1 MTDTRSDW
9 CAAVAVVVLSAGI
22 AGAAPAQKTDVP
34 KTDVVDF
41 VPHRA
46 VYDLKLSS
54 ARGNRPVE
62 SVRGRILYDF
72 SGSSCEGYALQFR
85 QVSEI
90 DAGEGSLMTT
100 DMRAATWEDSAAK
113 TFRFNSQNYVDQKLK
128 NSVDGRAERSGAKV
142 GVSLSKPALKKFG
155 IDSGGILFPTDHMR
169 RIIVAARAGQSL
181 LQGPVFDGS
190 ETGDKVYE
198 TLSVIGPVIEPDA
211 RKLDDAT
218 AKDAMLS
225 KMRRWPV
232 TISYFDKG
240 KSSGDKAGGEQTPVY
255 SIRFELFE
263 NGISRALSLDYND
276 FVVAGEMTSLEVRP
290 AKPCK

>member
-1 MTDTRSDW
+1 MTDTRLGW
-9 CAAVAVVVLSAGI
+9 CMAVAVVALSASN

-34 KTDVVDF
+34 KSDVVDF

-100 DMRAATWEDSAAK
+100 DMRAATWEDGAAK
-113 TFRFNSQNYVDQKLK
+113 TFRFNSQNYIDQKLK
-128 NSVDGRAERSGAKV
+128 NSVDGRAERNGAKV
-142 GVSLSKPALKKFG
+142 GVSLSKPASKKFG
-155 IDSGGILFPTDHMR
+155 IDSGGVFFPTDHMR
-169 RIIVAARAGQSL
+169 RIIMAARAGQSL

-198 TLSVIGPVIEPDA
+198 TLSVIGPVIEPDT

-218 AKDAMLS
+218 AKDATLS

-232 TISYFDKG
+232 TISYFEKG
-240 KSSGDKAGGEQTPVY
+240 KTGEGKAGGEQTPVY

>member
-1 MTDTRSDW
+1 MTDTRLGW
-9 CAAVAVVVLSAGI
+9 WTAVAVVALSAGF
-22 AGAAPAQKTDVP
+22 AGAAPAQKADIP
-34 KTDVVDF
+34 KQGVSRPDGVEF

-72 SGSSCEGYALQFR
+72 SGNSCEGYALQFR

-90 DAGEGSLMTT
+90 DAGEGSFMTT
-100 DMRAATWEDSAAK
+100 DMRATTWEDAAAK
-113 TFRFNSQNYVDQKLK
+113 SFRFNSQNYIDQKLK
-128 NSVDGRAERSGAKV
+128 NAVDGRAERNGAKV
-142 GVSLSKPALKKFG
+142 SVKLSKPAAKKFG
-155 IDSGGILFPTDHMR
+155 IDPSGILFPTDHMR

-190 ETGDKVYE
+190 ETGDKIYE
-198 TLSVIGPVIEPDA
+198 TLSVIGPVIEPDTH
-211 RKLDDAT
+211 KPQDA
-218 AKDAMLS
+218 AGKDQTLS

-232 TISYFDKG
+232 TISYFDRSK
-240 KSSGDKAGGEQTPVY
+240 KGGEQTPVY
-255 SIRFELFE
+255 SIRFELYE

-276 FVVAGEMTSLEVRP
+276 FVVAGDMTSLEVRP